1 MIAVGIYLQT
11 LRDEAGLN
19 QTKAASAV
27 GMSQKTV
34 ERWEA
39 GENEPSLTTLVPYLE
54 SLRGSLLRTLS
65 LLFEPNVAEHVIR
78 EYARADRARSDQLIA
93 EERRLMEQF
102 TNLTGERRQTAI
114 QVLRQLLAAEG
125 QQTEH

>member
-39 GENEPSLTTLVPYLE
+39 GENEPALTTLVPYLE
-54 SLRGSLLRTLS
+54 SLRGSLLRTMS
-65 LLFEPNVAEHVIR
+65 LLFDPTVDEHVIR
-78 EYARADRARSDQLIA
+78 AYARADRARSDQLIA
-93 EERRLMEQF
+93 EERRLMDQF
-102 TNLTGERRQTAI
+102 TNLSGERRETAI

-125 QQTEH
+125 QQSER